1 MAGKRATKI
10 DAVLRHLAAG
20 EDISDFPGTKYEN
33 LAVVRTAVRRGLI
46 MWDAEGNRYIL
57 TPAGWGELAPRRFGV
72 RSLVASTAI
81 GAAIGAAALAFLWL
95 PSLKW
100 QGSAQATASPAV
112 EKPVVTAA
120 SPPADIGGRSLAP
133 MTAATPAAKPASA
146 TLPAATPAD
155 PAEPAPLAAAPAPE
169 PPAAETPPVK
179 QAAAKKRH
187 RKTVRPA
194 EQANPFANPWRGR
207 ETSYSRY
214 GQGSWY
220 SYR

>member
-20 EDISDFPGTKYEN
+20 EDISDFAGTKYEN
-33 LAVVRTAVRRGLI
+33 LALVRTAVRRGLI
-46 MWDAEGNRYIL
+46 AWDSEGNRYIL

-146 TLPAATPAD
+146 TVPAATPAA

-179 QAAAKKRH
+179 QAAVKKRH

-194 EQANPFANPWRGR
+194 EQANPFANPWRGP

-220 SYR
+220 NYR

>member
-1 MAGKRATKI
+1 
-10 DAVLRHLAAG
+10 
-20 EDISDFPGTKYEN
+20 
-33 LAVVRTAVRRGLI
+33 
-46 MWDAEGNRYIL
+46 
-57 TPAGWGELAPRRFGV
+57 
-72 RSLVASTAI
+72 
-81 GAAIGAAALAFLWL
+81 
-95 PSLKW
+95 
-100 QGSAQATASPAV
+100 
-112 EKPVVTAA
+112 
-120 SPPADIGGRSLAP
+120 

-169 PPAAETPPVK
+169 SPAAETPPVK